1 MPVEFTSRGYDTT
14 PAKPYGEK
22 AWSGAHSDTPI
33 GSARYGVFKASDW
46 KVSIVAGATRTV
58 SIAPGAGH
66 GCGVTDVT
74 FENETLQFPPS
85 ASGTRWDTVA
95 VRRDWTPTAGES
107 KFVIIPGGSTKA
119 VSGARLSA
127 QGEID
132 DQPIALVPII
142 ENQTQPGE
150 IVDIRCWAS
159 NGGVYAKDVLACQY
173 LGQLGAMVT
182 VGYEQYQYILG
193 DNDSPAWVNVG
204 GVMRGP
210 VPLSFDAAT
219 YRQQGTWMKSAV
231 KDAAVSRIGRRV
243 ELQGGLAN
251 EVAIHYDKR
260 DINKPLT
267 EYTLATV
274 PPEFAPKTPS
284 DMLTPLLVNAYQC
297 DVRVTPGG
305 EIKISFKTGVGSVSN
320 KVAAGDMVFMLG
332 GLGWYV

>member
-14 PAKPYGEK
+14 PAKPYNED
-22 AWSGAHSDTPI
+22 AWALAHSTAPI
-33 GSARYGVFKASDW
+33 GTSRYGVSGANDW

-58 SIAPGAGH
+58 SITAGAGF
-66 GCGVTDVT
+66 GCGVTDQT
-74 FENETLQFPPS
+74 SENETLQFPPS

-119 VSGARLSA
+119 VSGARLS
-127 QGEID
+127 GPGTID

-150 IVDIRCWAS
+150 IVDIRCWAG
-159 NGGVYAKDVLACQY
+159 NGGIYAKDVLACQY

-182 VGYEQYQYILG
+182 VGYEQYQHILG

-210 VPLSFDAAT
+210 VPLGFDTNT
-219 YRQQGTWMKSAV
+219 YRQIGTWMKNPV

-251 EVAIHYDKR
+251 AVDINYDMR
-260 DINKPLT
+260 DVNKPLT

-274 PPEFAPKTPS
+274 PPEFAPKAPS
-284 DMLTPLLVNAYQC
+284 DLVTPVLVNAYQC
-297 DVRVTPGG
+297 DIRVTPGG
-305 EIKISFKTGVGSVSN
+305 EIKISFKTGVGSQSN
-320 KVAAGDMVFMLG
+320 KVAAGQMVFMLG

>member
-14 PAKPYGEK
+14 PAKPYNED
-22 AWSGAHSDTPI
+22 AWALAHSTAPI
-33 GSARYGVFKASDW
+33 GASRYGVSGANDW

-58 SIAPGAGH
+58 SISPGTGF
-66 GCGVTDVT
+66 GCGVTDQT

-107 KFVIIPGGSTKA
+107 KFVIIPGGSTRA
-119 VSGARLSA
+119 LSGARLS
-127 QGEID
+127 GPGTID
-132 DQPIALVPII
+132 EQPIALVPII

-159 NGGVYAKDVLACQY
+159 NGGVFAKDGVALQY
-173 LGQLGAMVT
+173 LSQIASTVT
-182 VGYEQYQYILG
+182 VGYEQYQRILG
-193 DNDSPAWVNVG
+193 DNDSPEWVNVG

-210 VPLSFDAAT
+210 VPLSFDPAI
-219 YRQQGTWMKSAV
+219 YVEQGTWMKNAV
-231 KDAAVSRIGRRV
+231 KTPAVSRIGRRV

-251 EVAIHYDKR
+251 LVPIKYDAM
-260 DINKPLT
+260 DVNKPQT

-274 PPEFAPKTPS
+274 PPEYAPKSPS
-284 DMLTPLLVNAYQC
+284 EVLTPLLVNAYQA
-297 DVRVTPGG
+297 DLRVTPGG
-305 EIKISFKTGVGSVSN
+305 EIKISFRSGVPLQI
-320 KVAAGDMVFMLG
+320 ARAMVFQLG